1 MVWTG
6 FRRNCIGALRQRQRW
21 RRASSSPPS
30 AASLPHRQML
40 KQGRTRWKRDLT
52 TLFSDNAKPQER
64 LYQRTTPHIAEYQR
78 VNPFFGGVG
87 NGRNQSGEW
96 NTAHT
101 RAQIK
106 KNGKILTIRLDSRGG
121 PHKRALA
128 GDWRTPTPR
137 YHH

>member
-40 KQGRTRWKRDLT
+40 KQERTKRKRDLT

-64 LYQRTTPHIAEYQR
+64 DCISVPHHILRNIKELTHFLEGWETGEIS
-78 VNPFFGGVG
+78 PEGGILP
-87 NGRNQSGEW
+87 
-96 NTAHT
+96 T
-101 RAQIK
+101 RAHKLK
-106 KNGKILTIRLDSRGG
+106 KRKNPNNKT
-121 PHKRALA
+121 
-128 GDWRTPTPR
+128 
-137 YHH
+137 